1 MILQFNSYIKKI
13 STLPDRT
20 IKLTIETQEL
30 PPDDMAKI
38 FDLMDKYCWL
48 ALKEQ
53 EAGDITE
60 DELDIPEVKTEFK
73 KDRTP
78 SERLRAV
85 IYVYWS
91 QNRSAKEDFDTFY
104 RRNMEKIIDR
114 IKNELE

>member
-1 MILQFNSYIKKI
+1 MILQFSSYIKKI

-20 IKLTIETQEL
+20 LKLTIETQEL

-53 EAGDITE
+53 EAGAITE
-60 DELDIPEVKTEFK
+60 DELDIPEVDKIE
-73 KDRTP
+73 KDAKTP
-78 SERLRAV
+78 SQRLRNV
-85 IYVYWS
+85 IYIFYLQ
-91 QNRSAKEDFDTFY
+91 QNKGKEDFDTFY
-104 RRNMEKIIDR
+104 RRNVEKIIDR